1 LKKIQEFFIIEMM
14 KSGIHPKYHPNA
26 RVRCACGAEFEVGS
40 TKQYMEIEICSR
52 CHPAY
57 TGKEKIVETVSEVKK
72 FKERL
77 KKMKK

>member
-1 LKKIQEFFIIEMM
+1 M
-14 KSGIHPKYHPNA
+14 KGGIHPKYYPNA
-26 RVRCACGAEFEVGS
+26 KVKCACGAEYEVGS
-40 TKQYMEIEICSR
+40 TKPYMEIEICSG
-52 CHPAY
+52 CHPAF

>member
-1 LKKIQEFFIIEMM
+1 MKK
-14 KSGIHPKYHPNA
+14 GIHPKYYPNA
-26 RVRCACGAEFEVGS
+26 KVKCACGAEYEVGS
-40 TKQYMEIEICSR
+40 TKPYMEIEICSS
-52 CHPAY
+52 CHPAF

>member
-1 LKKIQEFFIIEMM
+1 
-14 KSGIHPKYHPNA
+14 
-26 RVRCACGAEFEVGS
+26 
-40 TKQYMEIEICSR
+40 MEIEICSR
-52 CHPAY
+52 CHPVY